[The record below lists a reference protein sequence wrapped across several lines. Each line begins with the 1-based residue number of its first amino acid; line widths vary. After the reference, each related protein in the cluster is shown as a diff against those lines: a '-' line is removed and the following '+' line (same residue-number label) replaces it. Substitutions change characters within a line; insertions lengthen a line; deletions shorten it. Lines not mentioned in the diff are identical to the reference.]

1 MSSVQRIVSVLWSGR
16 TFCLCLSFK
25 SKCLAVDGRLLSGG
39 MSVDKTSSTTLLL
52 VWLQWESTL
61 HSCQALVDSGAE
73 GNFMDY
79 QFAHQLHL
87 PLSTLNQPISV
98 SALNG
103 QNLPTITHT
112 TGLLTLIT
120 SGNHSEVIS
129 FLLVDSPLPLV
140 VLCHPWPTLHNP
152 HIDWHSNTVLSWS
165 ERCHA
170 VCLVSTCSSFFFF
183 FLACQ

>member
-1 MSSVQRIVSVLWSGR
+1 M
-16 TFCLCLSFK
+16 
-25 SKCLAVDGRLLSGG
+25 
-39 MSVDKTSSTTLLL
+39 DKTSSTTLLL
-52 VWLQWESTL
+52 VQLQWESTL

-170 VCLVSTCSSFFFF
+170 VCLV
-183 FLACQ
+183 